1 MNVPSDNAARL
12 RALDVEGSF
21 VVQAPAGSGKTDL
34 LIRRVLCLLLTVEQP
49 EQVIA
54 ITFTRKAAA
63 EMRNRI
69 HKLLIA
75 ADRGDEVAN
84 DYEASARE
92 MALRVLQRDA
102 GQQWGLLSNP
112 ERLSLQTIDSLC
124 AMLTR
129 ELPLTSTLGA
139 PLAPEDNAQRLY
151 YAAALQQIES
161 ALPQQGAAG
170 DATRMLLAE
179 FDNNL
184 GRLQQM
190 LADML
195 ANRDQWG
202 RLVNPQNAKD
212 PQEWREELEQSLQRV
227 VEKRLQELQRLM
239 PACIDTRIPEFAS
252 FAANNIAGLSGPD
265 HEAARRLTLLQ
276 ALPGPLIEDQPVWS
290 ALAFLLLTNSGGA
303 RKRLTKAEGFPAPS
317 AKKDLE
323 TLGIEKEEA
332 AARKEAFGEI
342 LTELQEHPEFCKAL
356 NDVRELPCDGYTDEQ
371 WVILE
376 NLLVLLQYSM
386 AHLAVEFASSAKCDF
401 TEIALKANMALGAED
416 EPTDLALSLDYKI
429 QHLLVD
435 EFQDTSY
442 SQFHL
447 FKKLVAGWEPGDGRT
462 FFVVGDPM
470 QSIYRFRDAEVAL
483 FSEAREHGIGQIPLE
498 SLQLSVNFRSTP
510 GIVNW
515 CNESFSEIFPPNDD
529 RVSGAVSFAASEAF
543 VVENDA
549 AETADEAVAGAA
561 VCWHVD
567 ELGAG
572 QDLAPVTPST
582 PLLASMD
589 AQALSIAAVAQ
600 ETLKTAAPDET
611 AAMLVRSRNGLLDLF
626 LALRNAGVPCRA
638 VEMEA
643 LANRPVVA
651 DIRSIAFALM
661 YPHDKVAWLSLLRA
675 PWCGLTLSELH
686 SLTEFESG
694 RHTLWQTI
702 NNEQALTGIGAD
714 SLQRLSR
721 FIAVMTPAVQSVRR
735 DHLVHWVE
743 ACWMQLG
750 GPAACSGQSD
760 IEAAEV
766 AILAL
771 LRLQQSGDLWSRKL
785 VDEQLEKLFAPS
797 ALPAGPHLQIMT
809 IHKSKGLEFD
819 TVLLPYLNRKANADK
834 GGLLNWFELV
844 EEREDTIETDCLLAP
859 LDTRLDKGSQSK
871 EPIAALIRSF
881 HRQRATN
888 ETLRLLYVAATR
900 ARRSLHL
907 FGSVKIKEGD
917 LVAPVKGSLLDA
929 LWPIAEA
936 PIEAQL
942 AAVSDE
948 PVGDADPQIE
958 TAADAPAN
966 VGSEASSVAADMWV
980 LPPDWQ
986 MPVDLK
992 VYDNATGF
1000 AADPDEEISLD
1011 FLWAGIDASVIGT
1024 VVHEEFQSM
1033 CKPGHNNLYQND
1045 KALWQRTLEARLLSG
1060 GVSQQRLRRAV
1071 TRVEKTIKNCLADE
1085 KGQWILDNSHQQAV
1099 AELPLTAWLDDEL
1112 RNIIIDRM
1120 FVADGTRWIIDY
1132 KTGDHRGG
1140 GLDEFLDREQTRYQP
1155 QLERYARIVS
1165 QIHPEPVMLGLY
1177 FPLVQGWRSWQ
1188 PSNSVAGTA

>member
-1 MNVPSDNAARL
+1 MSAPVDNAARL
-12 RALDVEGSF
+12 QALDVKGSF
-21 VVQAPAGSGKTDL
+21 IVQAPAGSGKTDL

-69 HKLLIA
+69 HKLLLA

-84 DYEASARE
+84 DYEASARD
-92 MALRVLQRDA
+92 MALQVLKRDA

-151 YAAALQQIES
+151 LAAALQQIES

-170 DATRMLLAE
+170 EATRMLLAE

-184 GRLQQM
+184 GRLQLM

-202 RLVNPQNAKD
+202 RLMHHADQ
-212 PQEWREELEQSLQRV
+212 REELEQSLQRV
-227 VEKRLQELQRLM
+227 VEKRLQELQALM
-239 PACIDTRIPEFAS
+239 PACVDTRIPEFAS
-252 FAANNIAGLSGPD
+252 YAASNIAGLFGAD
-265 HEAARRLTLLQ
+265 HESAVRLASLQ
-276 ALPGPLIEDQPVWS
+276 ALPTAVVEEQPVWA
-290 ALAFLLLTNSGGA
+290 ALAFLLLTNAGGA

-317 AKKDLE
+317 AKKDLQA
-323 TLGIEKEEA
+323 LGVEKEEA

-342 LTELQEHPEFCKAL
+342 LAELQDSPEFCKAL
-356 NDVRELPCDGYTDEQ
+356 HEVRGLPCDGYSDEQ
-371 WVILE
+371 WEILE
-376 NLLVLLQYSM
+376 NLLVLLQHSM
-386 AHLAVEFASSAKCDF
+386 AYLALEFAGSAKCDF
-401 TEIALKANMALGAED
+401 TEIALKANLALGPED

-442 SQFHL
+442 SQFRL

-483 FSEAREHGIGQIPLE
+483 FGEAREHGIGQIPLQ
-498 SLQLSVNFRSTP
+498 SLQLTVNFRSTP
-510 GIVNW
+510 AIVDW
-515 CNESFSEIFPPNDD
+515 CNESFSEIFPAHDD

-543 VVENDA
+543 VIERDA
-549 AETADEAVAGAA
+549 TESETTTEA

-567 ELGAG
+567 ELESA
-572 QDLAPVTPST
+572 QNPTSVTPST
-582 PLLASMD
+582 PLMGRID
-589 AQALSIAAVAQ
+589 AQALSIAAVARQ
-600 ETLKTAAPDET
+600 TLQTAGPDET

-651 DIRSIAFALM
+651 DIRSLAFALM

-675 PWCGLTLSELH
+675 PWCGLTLTELH

-694 RHTLWQTI
+694 RLSLWQTI
-702 NNEQALTGIGAD
+702 NDEQALAAISD
-714 SLQRLSR
+714 ESRQRLSR
-721 FIAVMTPAVQSVRR
+721 FVEVMTPAVRNARR

-750 GPAACSGQSD
+750 GPAACAGQSD

-785 VDEQLEKLFAPS
+785 VDEQLQKLFAPS
-797 ALPAGPHLQIMT
+797 APPAGPHLQIMT

-819 TVLLPYLNRKANADK
+819 TVLLPYLNRKPNADK

-844 EEREDTIETDCLLAP
+844 QDDETDCLLAP
-859 LDTRLDKGSQSK
+859 LDTRLDKGSQTK

-881 HRQRATN
+881 HSQRATN

-907 FGSVKIKEGD
+907 FGSVKLKEGD
-917 LVAPVKGSLLDA
+917 VVPPTKGSLLGA
-929 LWPIAEA
+929 LWPIAET
-936 PIEAQL
+936 PVEAQL
-942 AAVSDE
+942 ACASTEGASD
-948 PVGDADPQIE
+948 ANPQIE
-958 TAADAPAN
+958 STADIPPDSNGDLISTSAT
-966 VGSEASSVAADMWV
+966 ADMWV
-980 LPPDWQ
+980 LPTDWQ
-986 MPVDLK
+986 MPVEVK
-992 VYDNATGF
+992 VYDSPAGIAT
-1000 AADPDEEISLD
+1000 DPDEEISLD

-1024 VVHEEFQSM
+1024 VVHEEFQTL
-1033 CKPGHNNLYQND
+1033 CRPGHCNLYKND
-1045 KALWQRTLEARLLSG
+1045 KALWLRTLETRLLSG

-1071 TRVEKTIKNCLADE
+1071 TKVEKAMQNCLADD

-1120 FVADGTRWIIDY
+1120 FVVDGTRWIIDY

-1140 GLDEFLDREQTRYQP
+1140 GLDKFLDNEQERYQP
-1155 QLERYARIVS
+1155 QLERYARIVT

-1188 PSNSVAGTA
+1188 PSISVAGTA